1 MLVVILTLSQWTTDQ
16 DLIHACASLN
26 VRDVTNIKFYEN
38 RTNGQSKG
46 YCAIDVGTLNSAK
59 TLMHELRN
67 VLVGQYVRFDIHETC
82 RLIRLIIMFS
92 ILSNTFV
99 LSKI

>member
-1 MLVVILTLSQWTTDQ
+1 MSTLFQWTTDQ

-67 VLVGQYVRFDIHETC
+67 V
-82 RLIRLIIMFS
+82 
-92 ILSNTFV
+92 
-99 LSKI
+99 